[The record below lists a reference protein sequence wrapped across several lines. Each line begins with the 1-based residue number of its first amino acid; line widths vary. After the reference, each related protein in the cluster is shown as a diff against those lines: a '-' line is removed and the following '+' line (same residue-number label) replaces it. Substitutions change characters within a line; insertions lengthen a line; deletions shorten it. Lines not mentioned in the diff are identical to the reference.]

1 MSSAISIIIP
11 CYNQGH
17 FLTEC
22 VESVLCQ
29 DLKDW
34 EMLIV
39 NDGSTDDTLKL
50 ALDFASKDKRINV
63 IDKENGGLSSARN
76 AGIKQAKG
84 KYIHF
89 LDSDDFV
96 LQGFYSAIIDHFDST
111 ENVDVIVSGYQYYSL
126 DSGFFQIVEG
136 QERSYDLQDFL
147 DGNIAPP
154 VAFCLRTELI
164 QSIENFDENL
174 KSAEDWDFWLRVLK
188 AGGKV
193 KGMKKAL
200 VAYRYSKDSMSR
212 NAFRMYEA
220 LKTVAQRAVKRDAR
234 ILIET
239 EENRDYDF
247 DYKSVIKNALLQCL
261 GVSLMQGK
269 VEESSALFR
278 RETAEYSFTFQE
290 KDFTIMCSYL
300 SFRYWYSKEDLKRVF
315 NEIYPSFS
323 KFFEENPIDG
333 LSKKELLTS
342 VFRRHLMQRNRLRFG
357 LFGVMA
363 NRLFLR

>member
-1 MSSAISIIIP
+1 MSSSISIIIP

-22 VESVLCQ
+22 VESVLSQ
-29 DLKDW
+29 DFNDW

-76 AGIKQAKG
+76 TGIKQAKG

-96 LQGFYSAIIDHFDST
+96 LKGFYSAMIDSFNDT
-111 ENVDVIVSGYQYYSL
+111 ESVDVILSGYQYYSL
-126 DSGFFQIVEG
+126 DRGFFQIVEG
-136 QERSYDLQDFL
+136 KEKSYDLQDFL
-147 DGNIAPP
+147 NGNIAPP
-154 VAFCLRTELI
+154 VAFCLKTELI
-164 QSIENFDENL
+164 QSIGNFDESL

-193 KGMKKAL
+193 KGLRKAL

-220 LKTVAQRAVKRDAR
+220 LKTVAQRAVKKDSR

-239 EENRDYDF
+239 EQNRDYNF
-247 DYKSVIKNALLQCL
+247 DYKFVIKNSLLQCL

-278 RETAEYSFTFQE
+278 KETAEYSFAFQA
-290 KDFTIMCSYL
+290 KDFAIMCSYL
-300 SFRYWYSKEDLKRVF
+300 SFRYWYSREDIKRVF

-323 KFFEENPIDG
+323 LFLDQNPIDG
-333 LSKKELLTS
+333 LSKSSILSTIFE
-342 VFRRHLMQRNRLRFG
+342 RHRKQYNVQKFG
-357 LFGVMA
+357 FIGSII
-363 NRLFLR
+363 NKFLY